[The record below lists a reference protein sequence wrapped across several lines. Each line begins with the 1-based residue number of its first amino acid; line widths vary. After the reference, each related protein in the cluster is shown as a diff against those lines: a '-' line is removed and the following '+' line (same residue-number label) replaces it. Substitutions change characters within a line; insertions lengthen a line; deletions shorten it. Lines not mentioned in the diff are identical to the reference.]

1 MKIEEVPFC
10 TTKWDEIAPTQHPGI
25 TGMAYWRTFEQG
37 NIRVRLVEYTPGY
50 EADHWCSRGHVL
62 FVLEGELFTRL
73 QDGREFCMTPGMSYQ
88 VAENSD
94 PPPLAYCKGRKTAD
108 CGLIFIKT
116 LPRRRLNQKIIATPG
131 HIETDPG

>member
-10 TTKWDEIAPTQHPGI
+10 TTKWDEIAPTEHPGI

-50 EADHWCSRGHVL
+50 KADHWCSRDHVL

-73 QDGREFCMTPGMSYQ
+73 QDGREFCLTPGMSYQ

-94 PPPLAYCKGRKTAD
+94 PHRSHTAKGAKL
-108 CGLIFIKT
+108 LIV
-116 LPRRRLNQKIIATPG
+116 
-131 HIETDPG
+131 D